1 MSTLRHDSLRT
12 VYDALERAGCQ
23 PRGPQHKFT
32 ARCPAHD
39 DTNAS
44 LSVGVGADGRAL
56 VYCHRGCETTAI
68 VDALGLSWPDLFP
81 TGHRHARPLRG
92 IGRARPAL

>member
-1 MSTLRHDSLRT
+1 MSALRQDPLRT

-39 DTNAS
+39 DRNAS

-56 VYCHRGCETTAI
+56 IWCHAGCPTEDVVATLDLAW
-68 VDALGLSWPDLFP
+68 GDLFP
-81 TGHRHARPLRG
+81 AGHRHARPSRG
-92 IGRARPAL
+92 I